1 MSGFAQKMLVNRP
14 PALYLALAVFLVSG
28 SMSPS
33 LLRADLLDEA
43 AVVMACPEC
52 GLLTSAIAIPNGI
65 VAIGERGLIVHG
77 TAGNWQQAPVP
88 SRRMLTA
95 VTRTRSGGLIAV
107 GHDALIL
114 VSPGPKAAWTIV
126 HTNPDLDMPLLDVWI
141 AGDGR
146 GLAVGAYGMAMV
158 TKNHGRDWSPRQ
170 IDPNEAHFYA
180 IREAPDGTL
189 FIAGEFGTV
198 LRSRDRGESWARL
211 EAGWDGTFFGLRAR
225 DDGRLLLYG
234 LEGRILESND
244 NSETWRHLAS
254 GVFSA
259 LYDGVFLPNGRA
271 VIAGAEGTVLLE
283 LPTGFERIDRANRK
297 AITTVLATGPAS
309 LLLSGEGG
317 IAHLTLPVPADAK

>member
-1 MSGFAQKMLVNRP
+1 
-14 PALYLALAVFLVSG
+14 
-28 SMSPS
+28 
-33 LLRADLLDEA
+33 
-43 AVVMACPEC
+43 
-52 GLLTSAIAIPNGI
+52 
-65 VAIGERGLIVHG
+65 
-77 TAGNWQQAPVP
+77 
-88 SRRMLTA
+88 MLTA

-114 VSPGPKAAWTIV
+114 MRAGPKAAWTVV
-126 HTNPDLDMPLLDVWI
+126 HASPDLDTPLLDVWI
-141 AGDGR
+141 TGNGR
-146 GLAVGAYGMAMV
+146 GLAVGAYGMAMA
-158 TKNHGRDWSPRQ
+158 TTNHGRDWSPLQ
-170 IDPNEAHFYA
+170 IDPNEPHFYA

-211 EAGWDGTFFGLRAR
+211 KTGWDGTFFGFRAR

-244 NSETWRHLAS
+244 NGETWRHLAS
-254 GVFSA
+254 GGFSA

-271 VIAGAEGTVLLE
+271 VIVGAEGTVLLE
-283 LPTGFERIDRANRK
+283 SPTGFERIDRANRK

-317 IAHLTLPVPADAK
+317 ITHLTLPVPTDAK